1 MHYFTVNFA
10 KYFWKERFAI
20 ANREFNLDKSLNSFA
35 RALPTVQELKET
47 LNAEKSNARDMLAQ
61 IFDANTFIELGA
73 FTKRKFNEVV
83 ANEKENLLEG
93 VICGYGA
100 INGRLSFAFAQDA
113 SRMKGAIDEAQ
124 AKKICE
130 LYDLALKNAAP
141 VVAIFN
147 CSGADIFEGAAS
159 LAAYGK
165 IMKAVAEASGAIPQ
179 IAVINGPCIGT
190 FASVAA
196 MFDYVVK
203 VKDVDYYVTAPAL
216 NKNANSEISAI
227 SATVDDCAS
236 AALHIR
242 AVMDY
247 IPDNASSPICAS
259 DCTDDLNKLIADYA
273 ANDARTLISCIADNG
288 RYMELYAGYAPEMI
302 TAFACI
308 GGVNCGIV
316 ATDFSIDEG
325 RITADGANKAAKLIS
340 FCDAFNI
347 PIVTLVD
354 SMGLSLKEC
363 GNRYASDLAKLSL
376 AYAQAEIPMITI
388 TLGHAIGAAFTILG
402 SKAMGADLAYAIET
416 SEISALS
423 SEASVAFAWN
433 DKVSLDVSRESLV
446 EEWKASLA
454 SPVAAA
460 SVGEIDDIIPVSEIR
475 ARICSAL
482 LMLAGK
488 GEIIFGK
495 HSVLPL

>member
-1 MHYFTVNFA
+1 M
-10 KYFWKERFAI
+10 
-20 ANREFNLDKSLNSFA
+20 
-35 RALPTVQELKET
+35 QELKEA
-47 LNAEKSNARDMLAQ
+47 LNATENSDSRSLLAQ
-61 IFDANTFIELGA
+61 IFDAGTFIEIGA

-83 ANEKENLLEG
+83 VDEKENLLEG

-100 INGRLSFAFAQDA
+100 INGRLAFAFAQDA
-113 SRMKGAIDEAQ
+113 SRMKGAIDANN

-165 IMKAVAEASGAIPQ
+165 IMKAVSEASGAIPQ
-179 IAVINGPCIGT
+179 MAIINGACIGT
-190 FASVAA
+190 FASIAA

-203 VKDVDYYVTAPAL
+203 VKTSSFYVTAPEL
-216 NKNANSEISAI
+216 NKSAGAELSAI
-227 SATVDDCAS
+227 SDIVDDASS

-242 AVMDY
+242 AVIDY
-247 IPDNASSPICAS
+247 IPDNASSGIS
-259 DCTDDLNKLIADYA
+259 VSECTDDLNRLISDTAAD
-273 ANDARTLISCIADNG
+273 DVRTLIASIADNG
-288 RYMELYAGYAPEMI
+288 RYMELYAGYASEI
-302 TAFACI
+302 VTAFTTV

-316 ATDFSIDEG
+316 ATDFAVNEG
-325 RITADGANKAAKLIS
+325 RITSDGANKTAKLIS

-347 PIVTLVD
+347 PLVNLVD
-354 SMGLSLKEC
+354 SMGLSINEN

-376 AYAQAEIPMITI
+376 AYAQAEIPMVTV
-388 TLGHAIGAAFTILG
+388 TLGHAVGAAFTLLG
-402 SKAMGADLAYAIET
+402 SKAIGADIAYAIES

-423 SEASVAFAWN
+423 ADASVAFAWN
-433 DKVSLDVSRESLV
+433 NKISLETSREEL
-446 EEWKASLA
+446 ENEWKSSLA

-460 SVGEIDDIIPVSEIR
+460 SVGEIDDIISTSEIR

-488 GEIIFGK
+488 GEIIFAK
-495 HSVLPL
+495 HSTLTL